1 MLRTNN
7 ASLYRIGHPVDLQIV
22 DWFEA
27 DELDPALNNSD
38 DEAHNTTAESLK
50 YVVKLFCVD
59 RVGGSASINLVN
71 YHPYFYVQCKNKSID
86 NISALQLKML
96 ESQISEALCK
106 RTGANAVWLRR
117 ESLQP
122 MVGFSN
128 TERKQYIKV
137 RVANLTLFYR
147 ARKLFQGTKLWS
159 VGTKKTRFELFESN
173 ITPMIRLMHLR
184 NLSPTSW
191 IRITQWE
198 MEEDLI
204 ETCCTRNLTV
214 DWRRVEPVVS
224 PVIAPIQCL
233 SFDLECTSSHGDF
246 PMAVKTYVKTANEL
260 VDLYNRNSTIHSR
273 DLKQLICEQLRS
285 IFHEGTDQLSR
296 IYPKRK
302 MEGKSIEMHM
312 NALLDVIDEIVDIL
326 KGVRHVV
333 KTEQEPPSSIAA
345 QLTTILDRIFPKLH
359 GDPIIQIGTTV
370 HKYGD
375 SECVFK
381 HVLTLGTCDAIEGVE
396 VVQCDTERDLIERWC
411 ELLREIDPD
420 VVTGYNILGFDFDYL
435 YNRAKEL
442 GVEWCLH
449 ACGRVP
455 DVPAKFVVK
464 ELASSALGDN
474 TLKYLHMD
482 GRVIVDLMKVVQRDH
497 KLDSYKLDHVA
508 NNFIHGKVQD
518 ILSPCTVR
526 VDRAF
531 GVVKGNYITIDNIKH
546 RIVDCSKDRC
556 ITLDTPVSP
565 SAKTWGLAKDDVSP
579 AQIFQC
585 QQGSASDR
593 ALVAKYC
600 VQDCALCNLLIVKLD
615 ILANNIG
622 MSNVCS
628 VPLSYIFM
636 RGQGIKIFSLVAKQC
651 MQDEIIMPVL
661 KHDSDADNAEEEGY
675 EGAIVLD
682 PIPGVYVDEPVSVM
696 DYASLYPS
704 SMISENIS
712 HDSIVLDP
720 QYDNLPGVDYVDISY
735 DIYQGKGTAKTVVG
749 VKTCRFAQWKTKGIL
764 PRILMHLLAQ
774 RKLTRKRMQHQ
785 QVTMSDGKTYLG
797 MLTDDR
803 TTITLDDS
811 TSVMLDPEAIVKVGL
826 RYSEFELAVLDG
838 LQLAYKITANS
849 LYGQVGAPTSP
860 IYLKELAAS
869 TTATGRNLIM
879 MAKRFMEDK
888 YGANTVYGDTDSV
901 FVDFRTH
908 AKYGLSGKDA
918 VAKSIELACEASA
931 QFKKMLKAPHDLEY
945 EKTFW
950 PFVILSKK
958 KYIGNLYEHDVNKFK
973 QKGMGIVLKRR
984 DNANILK
991 KVYGGIIDILLNK
1004 QDVEEAL
1011 RFLTTS
1017 LKDIVD
1023 EKFPLED
1030 LIITKTLRSTYADP
1044 TRIAHK
1050 VLAERMR
1057 SRDPGS
1063 APQSN
1068 DRIPYV
1074 YIQHDRSNKALLQ
1087 GDKIEHPDHI
1097 RQMQL
1102 KPDLEFY
1109 ISNQLQNPIAQ
1120 LMSLVLER
1128 IPGFNPSIY
1137 AATLAK
1143 KTSKV
1148 TDPLAKQ
1155 KLVSTVR
1162 EQEARRLLFFRPLS
1176 IIENRRRGIKEI
1188 TDFFKP
1194 TQVQT
1199 Y

>member
-1 MLRTNN
+1 MLRTND
-7 ASLYRIGHPVDLQIV
+7 ASLYRIGHPIDLQIV

-27 DELDPALNNSD
+27 DEVDPVSD
-38 DEAHNTTAESLK
+38 DDVREDSGATTATDLK

-59 RVGGSASINLVN
+59 KVGGSVSLNLVN
-71 YHPYFYVQCKNKSID
+71 YEPYFYVQCKNKSID
-86 NISALQLKML
+86 NITALQLKML
-96 ESQISEALCK
+96 ESQLSEALC
-106 RTGANAVWLRR
+106 RRSGANAVWLRR
-117 ESLQP
+117 EMLQP

-128 TERKQYIKV
+128 MERMQYIKV

-147 ARKLFQGTKLWS
+147 ARKLLQGARMWS
-159 VGTKKTRFELFESN
+159 VGVKKTRFELFESN
-173 ITPMIRLMHLR
+173 ITPMLRLMHLR

-191 IRITQWE
+191 IRVEQWDI
-198 MEEDLI
+198 EENLI
-204 ETCCTRNLTV
+204 ETCCTRNLTT
-214 DWRRVEPVVS
+214 DWRCVAPVAS
-224 PVIAPIQCL
+224 PVIAPLQCL

-246 PMAVKTYVKTANEL
+246 PMAVKTYVKTANQL
-260 VDLYNRNSTIHSR
+260 VDLYNRHSDIHSR
-273 DLKQLICEQLRS
+273 ELKQLITDQLRS
-285 IFHEGTDQLSR
+285 VFDQGTDQISR
-296 IYPKRK
+296 VYPKRK
-302 MEGKSIEMHM
+302 LEPRSVEMHM

-326 KGVRHVV
+326 KGVRNVV
-333 KTEQEPPSSIAA
+333 KTEQEPPCSVAA
-345 QLTTILDRIFPKLH
+345 RLTTILDRIFPKLH

-375 SECVFK
+375 SDCVFK

-396 VVQCDTERDLIERWC
+396 VVQCDTERELIERWC

-435 YNRAKEL
+435 YNRASEL
-442 GVEWCLH
+442 GVEWCLR
-449 ACGRVP
+449 ACGRIP

-508 NNFIHGKVQD
+508 NHFIHGKV
-518 ILSPCTVR
+518 LEVVSPCVVR
-526 VDRAF
+526 VDRVF
-531 GVVKGNYITIDNIKH
+531 GVVKGNYIVIDQTKH
-546 RIVDCSKDRC
+546 RILGCGENRC
-556 ITLDTPVSP
+556 ITLDAPVSE
-565 SAKTWGLAKDDVSP
+565 SAAAWGLAKDDVSP

-651 MQDEIIMPVL
+651 MRDEMIMPVL
-661 KHDSDADNAEEEGY
+661 KHDADADNAEEEGY

-682 PIPGVYVDEPVSVM
+682 PIPGIYVNEPVSVM

-720 QYDNLPGVDYVDISY
+720 QYDNLPGVEYVDVSY
-735 DIYQGKGTAKTVVG
+735 DIYQGKGSAKTVTG

-785 QVTMSDGKTYLG
+785 EVTTVDGRTLRG
-797 MLTDDR
+797 ALAEDR
-803 TTITLDDS
+803 TSVTLDDGTRCEVAPS
-811 TSVMLDPEAIVKVGL
+811 DIAKVVN

-879 MAKRFMEDK
+879 LAKRFMEENYDAK
-888 YGANTVYGDTDSV
+888 TVYGDTDSV

-908 AKYGLSGKDA
+908 AKYGLSGRDA
-918 VAKSIELACEASA
+918 VAKSIELACEAS
-931 QFKKMLKAPHDLEY
+931 QRFKQLLKAPHDLEY

-950 PFVILSKK
+950 PFIILSKK

-991 KVYGGIIDILLNK
+991 IVYGGIIDILLNK

-1011 RFLTTS
+1011 RFLTAS
-1017 LKDIVD
+1017 IKDIVD
-1023 EKFPLED
+1023 ERFPLED

-1074 YIQHDRSNKALLQ
+1074 YIQHDRANKALLQ
-1087 GDKIEHPDHI
+1087 GDKIEHPDYV
-1097 RQMQL
+1097 RQMRL

-1109 ISNQLQNPIAQ
+1109 ISNQLQNPISQ

-1128 IPGFNPSIY
+1128 IPGFNPSIF

-1143 KTSKV
+1143 KTSKL
-1148 TDPLAKQ
+1148 TDPTAKQ
-1155 KLVSTVR
+1155 KLLGTVR

-1188 TDFFKP
+1188 TSFFRP
-1194 TQVQT
+1194 THT
-1199 Y
+1199 N